1 MNRQMLQARVYS
13 RTAPT
18 EEQLTQLRAFLN
30 QKYRRPV
37 SLHWEQDERAGL

>member
-1 MNRQMLQARVYS
+1 MNKQTLSARVCS

-18 EEQLTQLRAFLN
+18 EEQLAQLRAFLN

-37 SLHWEQDERAGL
+37 SLHWE